1 MKIMNLMCS
10 FESEDGVRKE
20 ETGKP
25 QLADPTDPEKGI
37 VTVMRGS
44 YSYTDPDGRLIS
56 VTWVADENGFRAT
69 GDHLP
74 VA

>member
-1 MKIMNLMCS
+1 MCS
-10 FESEDGVRKE
+10 FETEDGLKRE
-20 ETGKP
+20 ESGKL
-25 QLADPTDPEKGI
+25 QLVDPSDPEKGS

-44 YSYTDPDGRLIS
+44 YSYTDPDGRLTS
-56 VTWVADENGFRAT
+56 VTWVADENGFRPT